1 MDYWT
6 HPEDHDSET
15 RGDPWGFASFCAHWA
30 TLQDVFGDVSKSPST
45 LVAEFKWLSRLNEK
59 RSCALL
65 QVAASECAEYA
76 EWPKRPCGCNLS
88 KALLRSE
95 VDMIIAGGGV
105 SLWLWTKGNGMSPIR
120 EHHPFVLIVR
130 IPYVRLKVY
139 HWPHGCQLVLPPPLA
154 VVMSSSDSFSLVPWL
169 HPHVFPWPHNQISP
183 MSFLELGTPKPM
195 RFLTK
200 KYHNDLKVWKRSKIS
215 PKLAPKLAKHIK
227 HISENSRILV
237 VPGVA
242 WDLWWFM
249 ICLIR

>member
-95 VDMIIAGGGV
+95 VDMIIAGGWCEPLTLDEGQRYV
-105 SLWLWTKGNGMSPIR
+105 THSRAPSLCSDCPHPIR
-120 EHHPFVLIVR
+120 P
-130 IPYVRLKVY
+130 LKSLSLTP
-139 HWPHGCQLVLPPPLA
+139 WLSIGSATPIGGCNVIFRFLFA
-154 VVMSSSDSFSLVPWL
+154 CSMATSACFSL
-169 HPHVFPWPHNQISP
+169 
-183 MSFLELGTPKPM
+183 T
-195 RFLTK
+195 T
-200 KYHNDLKVWKRSKIS
+200 
-215 PKLAPKLAKHIK
+215 
-227 HISENSRILV
+227 
-237 VPGVA
+237 
-242 WDLWWFM
+242 
-249 ICLIR
+249 

>member
-6 HPEDHDSET
+6 HPEDHDSEA

-183 MSFLELGTPKPM
+183 HVVSWTWDPQTHEISYEEIPQ
-195 RFLTK
+195 RFK
-200 KYHNDLKVWKRSKIS
+200 SLKTVQ
-215 PKLAPKLAKHIK
+215 
-227 HISENSRILV
+227 N
-237 VPGVA
+237 
-242 WDLWWFM
+242 
-249 ICLIR
+249 